1 MIFMIGTNMLAGCS
15 MNKLVKVPSKLNPYL
30 ANFSDLFT
38 KPSFA
43 SFRYLTT
50 AIAVCDK
57 PKNIFNIHNAM
68 ADDNRERKARS
79 SYNWFITDGDWDE
92 DEIAQRKADLFF
104 EELCLKKGSQIL
116 LIIDDTYNEKKGKHT
131 EGVGKFFDHSKGFIW
146 GNSIVTSVLQ
156 AKGLFIPH
164 KAKIYVKR
172 EDDVSDFKTKI
183 QIAIQDII
191 QPLRVP
197 AGSEVMVVFDSWW
210 YSAALIK
217 SCRDLGHHV
226 TCQIKSDKKVLLD
239 NGESLQVKDFANRFE
254 EKEFKRIRLKVRGK
268 KKFHLVVDKIVRLDK
283 TRQVR
288 LVISKQSEGS
298 EPKYYICTDP
308 NTDAKRVLSIYE
320 DRWDIETA
328 HREANQKLGFKDYQ
342 LRGKR
347 SIERFMQLVFAI
359 WTGILLVEIENPLKG
374 TKKKTIGEMV
384 DNIKH
389 DSFIDMVIYV
399 WESCNLPIP
408 DEGGLLYKLKA
419 IGLKVGK

>member
-1 MIFMIGTNMLAGCS
+1 
-15 MNKLVKVPSKLNPYL
+15 
-30 ANFSDLFT
+30 
-38 KPSFA
+38 
-43 SFRYLTT
+43 
-50 AIAVCDK
+50 
-57 PKNIFNIHNAM
+57 
-68 ADDNRERKARS
+68 
-79 SYNWFITDGDWDE
+79 
-92 DEIAQRKADLFF
+92 
-104 EELCLKKGSQIL
+104 
-116 LIIDDTYNEKKGKHT
+116 
-131 EGVGKFFDHSKGFIW
+131 
-146 GNSIVTSVLQ
+146 
-156 AKGLFIPH
+156 
-164 KAKIYVKR
+164 
-172 EDDVSDFKTKI
+172 
-183 QIAIQDII
+183 
-191 QPLRVP
+191 
-197 AGSEVMVVFDSWW
+197 MVVFDSWW

-268 KKFHLVVDKIVRLDK
+268 KKFYLVVDKIVRLDK

-328 HREANQKLGFKDYQ
+328 IREANQKLGFKDYQ

-384 DNIKH
+384 DNVKH

>member
-1 MIFMIGTNMLAGCS
+1 MLMGCS

-38 KPSFA
+38 KPSFV
-43 SFRYLTT
+43 SFCYLTT

-57 PKNIFNIHNAM
+57 SKTVFNLHDAM
-68 ADDNRERKARS
+68 ADDNKEKKARS

-104 EELCLKKGSQIL
+104 EELCLKEGNRIL

-164 KAKIYVKR
+164 KAKIYVKK
-172 EDDVSDFKTKI
+172 EDAASDFKTKI
-183 QIAIQDII
+183 QIAIEDII
-191 QPLRVP
+191 KPLKAP
-197 AGSEVMVVFDSWW
+197 AGTEVMVVFDSWW

-217 SCRDLGHHV
+217 CCRDQGHHV
-226 TCQIKSDKKVLLD
+226 TCQIKSDKKVFLD
-239 NGESLQVKDFANRFE
+239 DGTSLQVKNFAERFE
-254 EKEFKRIRLKVRGK
+254 EKDFKEIRLKVRGK
-268 KKFHLVVDKIVRLDK
+268 KKSYYVVDKIVGLDK
-283 TRQVR
+283 NRQVR
-288 LVISKQSEGS
+288 LVISKQKKDSES
-298 EPKYYICTDP
+298 NYYICTDIAIG
-308 NTDAKRVLSIYE
+308 AKKVLSIYE

-347 SIERFMQLVFAI
+347 SIERFMQLVFTI
-359 WTGILLVEIENPLKG
+359 WTGILLVEMDSPPIGP
-374 TKKKTIGEMV
+374 KKKTLGEMV
-384 DNIKH
+384 DHVKH
-389 DSFIDMVIYV
+389 DSFIDTMIYV
-399 WESCNLPIP
+399 WESCGLPIP

>member
-1 MIFMIGTNMLAGCS
+1 MLIVCS
-15 MNKLVKVPSKLNPYL
+15 MNKLVKVPLKLNPYL
-30 ANFSDLFT
+30 ENFSDLFT
-38 KPSFA
+38 KPSFV
-43 SFRYLTT
+43 SFCYLTT
-50 AIAVCDK
+50 AIAVCNKSKTVFSLHDT
-57 PKNIFNIHNAM
+57 M
-68 ADDNRERKARS
+68 ANDNKKKKARS

-104 EELCLKKGSQIL
+104 EELGLKEGNRIL

-164 KAKIYVKR
+164 KAKIYVKK
-172 EDDVSDFKTKI
+172 EDVASDFKTKI
-183 QIAIQDII
+183 QIAIKDII
-191 QPLRVP
+191 KPLKVP
-197 AGSEVMVVFDSWW
+197 AGTEVMVVFDSWW

-217 SCRDLGHHV
+217 SCREMGHHV

-239 NGESLQVKDFANRFE
+239 NIESLQVKNFAKRFNEEDF
-254 EKEFKRIRLKVRGK
+254 KEIRMNVRGK
-268 KKFHLVVDKIVRLDK
+268 KKSYSVVDKLVGLDK

-288 LVISKQSEGS
+288 LVISKQKRDS
-298 EPKYYICTDP
+298 EPKYYICTDI
-308 NTDAKRVLSIYE
+308 NLDAKKVLSIYE

-359 WTGILLVEIENPLKG
+359 WTGILLVEIESPP
-374 TKKKTIGEMV
+374 TRRKKKTLGEMIDQV
-384 DNIKH
+384 KH

-399 WESCNLPIP
+399 WESCNLPVP

>member
-1 MIFMIGTNMLAGCS
+1 

-38 KPSFA
+38 KPSFI

-57 PKNIFNIHNAM
+57 PKTIFSLHDAM
-68 ADDNRERKARS
+68 ADDNREKKARS
-79 SYNWFITDGDWDE
+79 SYNWFITDGNWDE
-92 DEIAQRKADLFF
+92 DEIAQRKADLFLK
-104 EELCLKKGSQIL
+104 ELCLEKGDQIL
-116 LIIDDTYNEKKGKHT
+116 LIIDDTYNEKKGKRT

-164 KAKIYVKR
+164 KAKIYVKK
-172 EDDVSDFKTKI
+172 EDDAVSDFKTKI

-191 QPLRVP
+191 LPLRVP
-197 AGSEVMVVFDSWW
+197 AGTEVMVVFDSWW

-217 SCRDLGHHV
+217 SCCDLGHHV
-226 TCQIKSDKKVLLD
+226 TCQIKSDKKVFLD
-239 NGESLQVKDFANRFE
+239 NGESLQVKDFAKRFE
-254 EKEFKRIRLKVRGK
+254 EKDYKKIGLRVRGK
-268 KKFHLVVDKIVRLDK
+268 KKLYLAVDRIVGLDK

-288 LVISKQSEGS
+288 LIISKQNEGS
-298 EPKYYICTDP
+298 EPKYYICTDL
-308 NTDAKRVLSIYE
+308 NINAKKVLSIYE

-359 WTGILLVEIENPLKG
+359 WTGILLVEMENPPTG
-374 TKKKTIGEMV
+374 TKKKTLGEMV
-384 DNIKH
+384 NNVKH

-399 WESCNLPIP
+399 WESCNLPVP
-408 DEGGLLYKLKA
+408 DEGGLLYRLKA

>member
-1 MIFMIGTNMLAGCS
+1 MLLGCS

-38 KPSFA
+38 KPSFI

-57 PKNIFNIHNAM
+57 SKTVFSLHDAM
-68 ADDNRERKARS
+68 ANDNREKKARS

-104 EELCLKKGSQIL
+104 EELYLKKGSQIL

-164 KAKIYVKR
+164 KAKIYVKK
-172 EDDVSDFKTKI
+172 EAAVSDFKTKI

-191 QPLRVP
+191 EPLKVP
-197 AGSEVMVVFDSWW
+197 AGTEVMVVFDSWW
-210 YSAALIK
+210 YSAALIR

-239 NGESLQVKDFANRFE
+239 DGKSLQVKNFAKQFDEKDF
-254 EKEFKRIRLKVRGK
+254 KKIRLKVRDK
-268 KKFHLVVDKIVRLDK
+268 KKLYLVVDKIVGIDK
-283 TRQVR
+283 TQQVR
-288 LVISKQSEGS
+288 LVISKQNEDS
-298 EPKYYICTDP
+298 EPKYYICTDT
-308 NTDAKRVLSIYE
+308 NLDAKKVLSIYE

-359 WTGILLVEIENPLKG
+359 WTGILLVEIENPPAG
-374 TKKKTIGEMV
+374 PKKKSLGEMV
-384 DNIKH
+384 DRVKH

-399 WESCNLPIP
+399 WESCNLPVP